1 MEYPKEITNL
11 VESLS
16 KLPSV
21 GKKSALRL
29 ALHILFNFSEEDRID
44 FISSI
49 KALDEI
55 KFCTKCNNISLDDT
69 CDICKDQN
77 RDQNTIMIVENIKD
91 LFSLENTNVYNGLYF
106 VLNNLINFSKG
117 ITAEDIQIDKLLELI
132 NNNDVKE
139 VIIALNSTVEGELT
153 SQYIKALLENK
164 GLKITRIGYGIPV
177 GSDLQYADE
186 LTLTKALENRNEI
199 K

>member
-117 ITAEDIQIDKLLELI
+117 ITAEDIQIDKLIELI
-132 NNNDVKE
+132 NNNDIKE

-164 GLKITRIGYGIPV
+164 WLKITRIGYGIPV

-186 LTLTKALENRNEI
+186 LTLTKALENRNEL

>member
-117 ITAEDIQIDKLLELI
+117 ITAEDIQIDKLIELI

-164 GLKITRIGYGIPV
+164 GLKITRIGYGFPV

-186 LTLTKALENRNEI
+186 LTLTKALENRNEL